1 MPAMKTNN
9 AVGRTD
15 NTDGSAHISVFEKCN
30 NLSQCAD

>member
-15 NTDGSAHISVFEKCN
+15 NTDGSAHIAVFEKCN